1 MTFIINGWFQICR
14 TGPTR
19 RPTMAFIF
27 LGRLSKIVW
36 LAKYVYEE
44 THIIC
49 IFNNLHICWYL
60 LHLIYSNMFVELGIL
75 FIDFCKAAFLWNYV
89 DTCARFSRGFRY
101 GLHPPQ
107 KNQLHFFFMLFSALS
122 YTECFDQ
129 TSPFAELSVFSWLS
143 DSSWSIFIRLALLP
157 AAFEFT
163 RILRKL
169 MSLIVLT
176 LCKTGRALIVHCV
189 SVLRAALCHPG
200 WIRILVRRL
209 HSKSMEKQTCLKGKG
224 GGKFNI
230 TVKLYK
236 NAQEGKYTLKSSVYL
251 LFQRDQLTIQNVS
264 FDQIQYSFHHH
275 DDISFYSHA
284 YLFRLIK
291 MNSFCF
297 QFCYPFSSFEI

>member
-44 THIIC
+44 THIIR

-101 GLHPPQ
+101 GLHPP
-107 KNQLHFFFMLFSALS
+107 KKSMKFLFHVIFCFILHRVFWSNKSICWIICLFLALG
-122 YTECFDQ
+122 
-129 TSPFAELSVFSWLS
+129 LLMH
-143 DSSWSIFIRLALLP
+143 SWSIFIRLALLP

-209 HSKSMEKQTCLKGKG
+209 HSKSTEKQTCLKGKG
-224 GGKFNI
+224 GSKFNI

-236 NAQEGKYTLKSSVYL
+236 NAQEGNCLNQVCICCSKET
-251 LFQRDQLTIQNVS
+251 N
-264 FDQIQYSFHHH
+264 
-275 DDISFYSHA
+275 
-284 YLFRLIK
+284 
-291 MNSFCF
+291 
-297 QFCYPFSSFEI
+297 